1 MSLFGKKLEPPPP
14 SIQPPHP
21 QPPLK
26 PPVYQPAPDPSASKR
41 AYGIAELV
49 QLMKTIPI
57 DQHPDLVVRVV
68 KSTLASVGV
77 QAHDI
82 IEDALVH
89 EDQVRDKIAGV
100 ENEIDE
106 LVKEIERRRDHI
118 AQLHGEISDLSY
130 ARERW
135 QNAESAGS
143 VPVNVETSI
152 GPSRSPLPPPLP
164 PPFHKPVTAKPP
176 ELA

>member
-1 MSLFGKKLEPPPP
+1 MSLFGKKLESPP
-14 SIQPPHP
+14 SIQAPHP
-21 QPPLK
+21 QSPPK
-26 PPVYQPAPDPSASKR
+26 PPVYQPASEPSASRR

-77 QAHDI
+77 KASDI

-89 EDQVRDKIAGV
+89 EDRVRAKVAGV

-118 AQLHGEISDLSY
+118 AELHGELSDLSY
-130 ARERW
+130 
-135 QNAESAGS
+135 
-143 VPVNVETSI
+143 
-152 GPSRSPLPPPLP
+152 
-164 PPFHKPVTAKPP
+164 
-176 ELA
+176 

>member
-21 QPPLK
+21 QPPPH
-26 PPVYQPAPDPSASKR
+26 PPVYQPPPDPSASKR

-49 QLMKTIPI
+49 ELMKTIPI

-77 QAHDI
+77 KASDI

-89 EDQVRDKIAGV
+89 EDRVRAKIAGV

-118 AQLHGEISDLSY
+118 AELHGELSDLSY

-143 VPVNVETSI
+143 LPVNGEASVA
-152 GPSRSPLPPPLP
+152 PSRSPLPPPLP
-164 PPFHKPVTAKPP
+164 PPFHKPVAAKPP

>member
-21 QPPLK
+21 QPPPH
-26 PPVYQPAPDPSASKR
+26 PPVYQPPPDPSASKR

-49 QLMKTIPI
+49 ELMKTIPI

-77 QAHDI
+77 RASDI

-89 EDQVRDKIAGV
+89 EDRVRAKIACV
-100 ENEIDE
+100 ESEIAE
-106 LVKEIERRRDHI
+106 L
-118 AQLHGEISDLSY
+118 
-130 ARERW
+130 
-135 QNAESAGS
+135 
-143 VPVNVETSI
+143 
-152 GPSRSPLPPPLP
+152 
-164 PPFHKPVTAKPP
+164 
-176 ELA
+176 